1 MSFFGILSLIFLSL
15 LPIVNPVGM
24 SSVFLAMSNDLSPYE
39 RHKLAL
45 RVAIYSAGLLIAIL
59 LVGPLALS
67 FFGLTL
73 PFIRIAGGLL
83 VSFTAWQMLNAKPKL
98 SHEEKKEHEEKED
111 VAFFPLTLPITAGA
125 GAIAITIAVALDID
139 GGFTFHAVLQYL
151 GAIIG
156 IILMMAVVYVCYRF
170 SDTILNKIG
179 QTGTAVVTRLSA
191 FVLLAIGLD
200 VIWTGLLKLIIIAK
214 DAH

>member
-15 LPIVNPVGM
+15 LPIVNPIGM
-24 SSVFLAMSNDLSPYE
+24 SSVFLEMSNHLSAHD
-39 RHKLAL
+39 RHILAFK
-45 RVAIYSAGLLIAIL
+45 VAVYSASLLIVIL
-59 LVGPLALS
+59 FFGPLALS

-83 VSFTAWQMLNAKPKL
+83 VAFTAWQMLNAKPKL
-98 SHEEKKEHEEKED
+98 SEEEEEEHVENED
-111 VAFFPLTLPITAGA
+111 PSFFPLTLPITAGA
-125 GAIAITIAVALDID
+125 GAIAITIAVALNID
-139 GGFTFHAVLQYL
+139 SGFSFHVVFQYFGAAV
-151 GAIIG
+151 G
-156 IILMMAVVYVCYRF
+156 IILMMAFVYICYRF

-179 QTGTAVVTRLSA
+179 RTGTMVVTRLSA

-214 DAH
+214 VAK